1 MSISGRLFEAA
12 GAEMTHAND
21 PFFEAVKNA
30 AATRTYRMAARFGL
44 PTAEREDIQQEL
56 ILDMLER
63 AHQFDPA
70 KGSAGTFTGMVSEHR
85 ATELLDKLMKDR
97 QRLSF
102 GSSQTA
108 ANDPYF
114 NEPGESDH
122 ENVVPIWADDRD
134 LFADSMALRDL
145 ETAVAFMSD
154 DQTALFDILK
164 ANDDLPSACK
174 ASGMSTA
181 TFYPRIHDPQ
191 MHLRMFGFRSA
202 A

>member
-1 MSISGRLFEAA
+1 
-12 GAEMTHAND
+12 MTHAND

-44 PTAEREDIQQEL
+44 PAAEREDIQQEL

-102 GSSQTA
+102 GSSTTA
-108 ANDPYF
+108 ANDPDF
-114 NEPGESDH
+114 NEPGEGDDD
-122 ENVVPIWADDRD
+122 NVVPIWADDRD
-134 LFADSMALRDL
+134 LFADSMAFRDL
-145 ETAVAFMSD
+145 ETAVAFMND
-154 DQTALFDILK
+154 DQNALFDILK
-164 ANDDLPSACK
+164 ATDDLPSACK
-174 ASGMSTA
+174 ASGMSSA
-181 TFYPRIHDPQ
+181 TFYRRIHDLQ

>member
-1 MSISGRLFEAA
+1 
-12 GAEMTHAND
+12 MTHAND

-44 PTAEREDIQQEL
+44 PAAEREDIQQEL

-102 GSSQTA
+102 GSSTTA
-108 ANDPYF
+108 ANDPDF
-114 NEPGESDH
+114 NESGEGEH

-134 LFADSMALRDL
+134 LFADSMAFRDL
-145 ETAVAFMSD
+145 ETAVAFMND
-154 DQTALFDILK
+154 DQNALFDILK
-164 ANDDLPSACK
+164 ATDDLPSACK
-174 ASGMSTA
+174 ASGMSSAPSTA
-181 TFYPRIHDPQ
+181 VFMTCRCTCACLASAPQ
-191 MHLRMFGFRSA
+191 PEPTQVP
-202 A
+202 

>member
-1 MSISGRLFEAA
+1 
-12 GAEMTHAND
+12 
-21 PFFEAVKNA
+21 
-30 AATRTYRMAARFGL
+30 
-44 PTAEREDIQQEL
+44 
-56 ILDMLER
+56 
-63 AHQFDPA
+63 
-70 KGSAGTFTGMVSEHR
+70 
-85 ATELLDKLMKDR
+85 MKDR

-108 ANDPYF
+108 ANDPDF
-114 NEPGESDH
+114 NEPGEGDH

-174 ASGMSTA
+174 ASCMSSA
-181 TFYPRIHDPQ
+181 TFYRRVQDLQ